1 MYRSMGQELMTTST
15 TFRDIILDCDRII
28 QRLDCPSI
36 IDIISDHQG
45 RMKIWNEVEQMMAW
59 HCACVAVEYG
69 LAKMFMSWGIMPDYV
84 MGHRYVNPKSL
95 TLLLS

>member
-36 IDIISDHQG
+36 IDIVSDYQG
-45 RMKIWNEVEQMMAW
+45 RMKTWNEVEQMMAW